1 MKLTPARIKIL
12 TFMSGTYGRLT
23 RVALGIMLVAL
34 ALIDMGWGLLLLIPA
49 AMMLFTAAIN
59 YCPATLIFPTFKK
72 DSAFSNKYPTYK
84 LK

>member
-1 MKLTPARIKIL
+1 MKLTPARIKFL

-23 RVALGIMLVAL
+23 RFAVGITLLIL
-34 ALIDMGWGLLLLIPA
+34 AFFTMGWGLLLLIPA

-59 YCPATLIFPTFKK
+59 YCPATLAFPTFKK
-72 DSAFSNKYPTYK
+72 ETALTQKYPSYK